1 MSGHNF
7 DQTCRLRLCTRRAKA
22 RKWNQTKTGTNFRR
36 TEEILDEI
44 RQQTDEKLRTKVPVR
59 KKSNINELINPKRKP
74 PENPKEVEEQKSE
87 SVDKEED

>member
-1 MSGHNF
+1 M
-7 DQTCRLRLCTRRAKA
+7 
-22 RKWNQTKTGTNFRR
+22 
-36 TEEILDEI
+36 DEI